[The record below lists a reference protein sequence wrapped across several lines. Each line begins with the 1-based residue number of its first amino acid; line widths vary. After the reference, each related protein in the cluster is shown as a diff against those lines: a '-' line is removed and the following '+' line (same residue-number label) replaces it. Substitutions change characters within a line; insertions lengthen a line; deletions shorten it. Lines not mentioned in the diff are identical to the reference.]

1 MPGRKPGV
9 FALNSDTEILVE
21 QILAEAGAVTDCP
34 VCHGSKLRTG
44 DDEAE
49 ARAYAIATN
58 AWKDRERGFRNM
70 EREEVVS
77 IIKQALLR
85 ARSTCPECREY

>member
-1 MPGRKPGV
+1 MLGRE
-9 FALNSDTEILVE
+9 AWSARLNSDTEILVE
-21 QILAEAGAVTDCP
+21 QILAESGAVADCP

-49 ARAYAIATN
+49 SRAYALATN
-58 AWKDRERGFRNM
+58 AWKDGQRGFRNM

-77 IIKQALLR
+77 MVKRALLR
-85 ARSTCPECREY
+85 TGSTCRECRE